1 MDSVSQQVQTVAAD
15 RLFPGN
21 SEMARLMRAMD
32 WSRTPLGPL
41 ESWSPTLRMMVPFLL
56 ANRFPLLL
64 WWGPEFLQ
72 LYNDAYRPVLG
83 TKHPQY
89 LGRSVRECWSE
100 IWDVIG
106 PLIATPFSG
115 GPATWSD
122 DIFLEV
128 YRHGFTEETHFTIA
142 YSPVPDETAPNGI
155 GGVLATV
162 HEISAKVV
170 GERRVEVLRDLGAR
184 AAEAKTAEEA
194 CRIATETLSQHPKDL
209 PFALLYLIDPDGKHA
224 RLAATAGV
232 RQDSSFGPPLIAL
245 DTEPGMLLDHEQ
257 TWPLAEAMRT
267 ETMQVVEGLAT
278 RFGEVPPGPWSDPP
292 TSAVVMP
299 IHSNIAHQLAGF
311 LVAGV
316 TARLRLDDTYAGCY
330 ELVGSQIATAI
341 ANARAYE
348 EERKRAEALAAID
361 RAKTIFFSNVSH
373 EFRTPLTLLLNP
385 IEDGLADPGDPLSPA
400 QRARQE
406 IAYRNALRLLK
417 LVNTLLDFS
426 RIEAGRIHATYEPT
440 DLAAYTTELASVFR
454 SAVERAGLRF
464 IVDCPPLPDPVYV
477 DREMWEKIVLNLLS
491 NALKFT
497 LAGEIAVTLRQTG
510 DAVELNV
517 CDTGVGIP
525 AAELPHLFE
534 RFHRVQNTHART
546 QEGTGIGLALVRELV
561 DLHGGDVRVASVPGA
576 GSTFTVAIPTGA
588 AHLPP
593 EHIVAA
599 PREPAA
605 PHVAAPYVEEALR
618 WLPDDGDAAAQDV
631 LPPCAERL
639 GGTALR
645 WSSTPAPGGE
655 LAIPTV
661 VSPASGAPP
670 ARILLADDN
679 ADMRAYLTRLLSPH
693 WAVEAVPDGATA
705 LAVARERP
713 PDLVLSDVMMPSL
726 DGFTLLRALRTDEHT
741 RTVPVMLLSARAGE
755 EAAVEGLQAGAD
767 DYLVK
772 PFTARE
778 LLARVAARLE
788 LTRLRREAAQHV
800 GRLDAVIEAIADA
813 VFIYDAEGRITWM
826 NSAARQMFALDSQPE
841 YASLPLEERMRQ
853 VHPRDEHGRL
863 LAPDEM
869 PQRRALRGEV
879 LEGPTAIDI
888 VMRALDGR
896 DVHFNQTGGP
906 VRDAEGTIVGAVAVC
921 RDVTEQRRLEQQLR
935 WQASMLER
943 AHDAIFIWELGGPI
957 VYWNQGAEDLYGFSK
972 AEAIGRSSHELLRT
986 LHPASQDDFEQ
997 VLERE
1002 GEWTGELTHTTAGGR
1017 RIVVSS
1023 RHQLLRE
1030 ADGRHFVLETSRDIT
1045 EKRRLEQ
1052 QTRAALEGL
1061 LAMAETLVRV
1071 DERALGSSAL
1081 DSNVNPVAQRLL
1093 ELMLNVL
1100 GCRRSAIIALEP
1112 GTDVMRPV
1120 AMLGLTPEQEAIFWA
1135 VLPGTRIRDY
1145 LTAPAPFDRL
1155 IADEV
1160 VVLGE
1165 RDVQFGDQ
1173 PDPYGVRALLLAP
1186 MCVGERFAGVLVL
1199 DFDAEEHAYTAD
1211 ELALARAVAKLA
1223 ALVIERDWLLRER
1236 EEASVRELAQ
1246 SETNRRMEEFLGIA
1260 GHELKTPVT
1269 VIKANVQLMSRAG
1282 QLTSREADLLH
1293 RSERQVDRLS
1303 RLVEDLLDVSRI
1315 GADKLELDHQPA
1327 DLMGIIRDIVEGQRL
1342 AHPDRDITLKLPRR
1356 DAVTVLADTDRI
1368 GQVLTNY
1375 LTNALKYSVDDRP
1388 VAVSLQVRDHMA
1400 RVSVRDEGP
1409 GISAAEQPHI
1419 WEPFHRVAGIEV
1431 QSGSGVGLGLG
1442 LHISRTIV
1450 ERHGGQVGVESVPRQ
1465 GSTFWFT
1472 LPITQPS

>member
-1 MDSVSQQVQTVAAD
+1 MDSVSQQVEMVAAD

-32 WSRTPLGPL
+32 WSQTPFGPV
-41 ESWSPTLRMMVPFLL
+41 ETWSPSLRMMVPFLL

-64 WWGPEFLQ
+64 WWGPDFLQ

-89 LGRSVRECWSE
+89 LARPVRECWSE

-115 GPATWSD
+115 GPATWSE

-128 YRHGFTEETHFTIA
+128 YRHGFSEETHFTIA

-162 HEISAKVV
+162 HEISDKVV
-170 GERRVEVLRDLGAR
+170 GERRVVVLRDLGAR
-184 AAEAKTAEEA
+184 AAEAKTAEDA
-194 CRIATETLSQHPKDL
+194 CRIVAETFAQHPKDI
-209 PFALLYLIDPDGKHA
+209 PFALLYLIDPDGTHA
-224 RLAATAGV
+224 CLAATAGV
-232 RQDSSFGPPLIAL
+232 GQDQRSAVPPNRSEEGAPTSPPAIAL
-245 DTEPGMLLDHEQ
+245 DIETGAGSVDGRE
-257 TWPLAEAMRT
+257 WPLAEAMRT

-278 RFGEVPPGPWSDPP
+278 RFAVVPSGPWSDPP
-292 TSAVVMP
+292 TTAVVLP
-299 IHSNIAHQLAGF
+299 IHSNIAHQIAGF

-316 TARLRLDDTYAGCY
+316 SARLRLDDTYAGFFD
-330 ELVGSQIATAI
+330 LVSSQIATAI

-348 EERKRAEALAAID
+348 AERRRAEALAELD
-361 RAKTIFFSNVSH
+361 RAKTAFFSNVSH
-373 EFRTPLTLLLNP
+373 EFRTPLTLLLGP
-385 IEDGLADPGDPLSPA
+385 IEDSLADSSDPLSPT
-400 QRARQE
+400 QQARQE

-454 SAVERAGLRF
+454 SAVERAGLRLV
-464 IVDCPPLPDPVYV
+464 VDCPPLPDPVYV
-477 DREMWEKIVLNLLS
+477 DREMWEKVVLNLLS

-497 LAGEIAVTLRQTG
+497 FAGAIAVTLRLAG
-510 DAVELNV
+510 DAVELSV
-517 CDTGVGIP
+517 RDTGVGIP

-534 RFHRVQNTHART
+534 RFHRVQNMHVRT

-593 EHIVAA
+593 EHVVAA
-599 PREPAA
+599 PRAPTA
-605 PHVAAPYVEEALR
+605 PHIAAPYVEEALR
-618 WLPDDGDAAAQDV
+618 WVLDD
-631 LPPCAERL
+631 
-639 GGTALR
+639 GGTAAQNVL
-645 WSSTPAPGGE
+645 PPGGE
-655 LAIPTV
+655 LAIPTIV
-661 VSPASGAPP
+661 DSASGAPP

-679 ADMRAYLTRLLSPH
+679 ADMRAYLIRLLSPH
-693 WAVEAVPDGATA
+693 CVVEGVPDGATA

-713 PDLVLSDVMMPSL
+713 PDLVVSDIMMPGI
-726 DGFTLLRALRTDEHT
+726 DGFALLRALRADERT

-778 LLARVAARLE
+778 LLARVAARIE
-788 LTRLRREAAQHV
+788 LTRLRRAASEHE
-800 GRLDAVIEAIADA
+800 GRLGTTIEAMADG
-813 VFIYDAEGRITWM
+813 VFIYDGEGRIIQM
-826 NSAARQMFALDSQPE
+826 NTAARQMFALDTQPE
-841 YASLPLEERMRQ
+841 YASLPLQERMRQ
-853 VHPRDEHGRL
+853 VHPRDEHGRP
-863 LAPDEM
+863 LAPDEL

-879 LEGPTAIDI
+879 LEGPAAVDI
-888 VMRALDGR
+888 IMRALDGR
-896 DVHFNQTGGP
+896 DVHFNQSSAP
-906 VRDAEGTIVGAVAVC
+906 IRDADGNIIGAVAVC
-921 RDVTEQRRLEQQLR
+921 RDVTERRQMEQRQ
-935 WQASMLER
+935 
-943 AHDAIFIWELGGPI
+943 
-957 VYWNQGAEDLYGFSK
+957 
-972 AEAIGRSSHELLRT
+972 
-986 LHPASQDDFEQ
+986 
-997 VLERE
+997 RE
-1002 GEWTGELTHTTAGGR
+1002 SLVA
-1017 RIVVSS
+1017 
-1023 RHQLLRE
+1023 
-1030 ADGRHFVLETSRDIT
+1030 
-1045 EKRRLEQ
+1045 
-1052 QTRAALEGL
+1052 L

-1071 DERALGSSAL
+1071 DEQAAGPAVAEIT
-1081 DSNVNPVAQRLL
+1081 VNPTAQHLL
-1093 ELMLNVL
+1093 ALMLNVL
-1100 GCRRSAIIALEP
+1100 GCRRGTIVALEP

-1135 VLPGTRIRDY
+1135 MIPGSRIRDY
-1145 LTAPAPFDRL
+1145 LTAPALFDRL

-1165 RDVQFGDQ
+1165 GDVQFGDQ
-1173 PDPYGVRALLLAP
+1173 PDPSGVRAMLVAP
-1186 MCVGERFAGVLVL
+1186 MRVGERFAGVLVL
-1199 DFDAEEHAYTAD
+1199 DFGAEEHTYTAD

-1223 ALVIERDWLLRER
+1223 ALVIERDRLLRER
-1236 EEASVRELAQ
+1236 EAASVRELALR
-1246 SETNRRMEEFLGIA
+1246 ETNRRMEEFLGIA

-1269 VIKANVQLMSRAG
+1269 VIKANVQLLSRAG
-1282 QLTSREADLLH
+1282 ERNGREADLIH
-1293 RSERQVDRLS
+1293 RSGRQVDRLS

-1315 GADKLELDHQPA
+1315 RADKLDLDQERH
-1327 DLMGIIRDIVEGQRL
+1327 DLAAITRDIVEGQRL

-1356 DAVTVLADTDRI
+1356 DAVPVLADADRI

-1375 LTNALKYSVDDRP
+1375 LTNALKYSLDDRP
-1388 VAVSLQVRDHMA
+1388 VAVSLQVRDHVA
-1400 RVSVRDEGP
+1400 RVSVRDEGS
-1409 GISAAEQPHI
+1409 GIPAAEQPHI
-1419 WEPFHRVAGIEV
+1419 WEAFHRVDGIEV

-1450 ERHGGQVGVESVPRQ
+1450 ERHGGQVGVESVPGE

-1472 LPITQPS
+1472 LPIAQPS